1 MGVDAS
7 LSPTCSRHSSSGK
20 SSLVISAALFKEIVD
35 LFQCG
40 PGGACRRI
48 AAADQGQPL
57 PQALL
62 ADRLRRELGGEPG
75 TAP

>member
-1 MGVDAS
+1 MGADAS
-7 LSPTCSRHSSSGK
+7 LCPPCCCHWSFGN

-40 PGGACRRI
+40 PGGACRGI

-62 ADRLRRELGGEPG
+62 ADSLRRELRGEPG